1 MHVDDRSA
9 MSAPSLT
16 ITRRTEHPAEG
27 RPLVVVTVTHDVD
40 EDSAPALRA
49 TLTEAL
55 ATNRQVCCDVSAVT
69 FFGAA
74 AATTVLD
81 AHRQA
86 QARGAGFTVRG
97 GRGLTRE
104 ILEFVGLRAI
114 LASGV

>member
-55 ATNRQVCCDVSAVT
+55 ATNRRVCCDVSAVT

-86 QARGAGFTVRG
+86 QARGAGFTIRG
-97 GRGLTRE
+97 ARGLTRE